1 MSKTFFLLFALI
13 CSAFAFSQELEI
25 SESNYTFSVGNKPA
39 VMLSIPFATKEQ
51 VEDALKSFMKDWGK
65 HKTHKDE
72 HTVLIGS
79 SKAVGDKTFDAYAVI
94 TEKKGEQ
101 FSIQFGIDL
110 GGAFLNK
117 KDHPEQFAVWSKLLK
132 DFGLK
137 TVTSIINN
145 ELDAANQVQNKF
157 ISEQKQLENDIKDYQ
172 NDIEKM
178 KKEIV
183 DNEKERKSAKM
194 TAGEEAGKSF
204 TPTTADFRQSTA
216 ALVFYL
222 NCASLTVHPIQY
234 GAHHLRR
241 STLALLI

>member
-1 MSKTFFLLFALI
+1 MSKIFFLLFALI

-25 SESNYTFSVGNKPA
+25 NESNYTFSVGNKPTI
-39 VMLSIPFATKEQ
+39 MLSIPFATKEQ
-51 VEDALKSFMKDWGK
+51 VEDALKSLMKDWGK
-65 HKTHKDE
+65 YKTHKDE

-94 TEKKGEQ
+94 TEMKGEQ

-117 KDHPEQFAVWSKLLK
+117 KDHPEQFGVWSKLIK

-183 DNEKERKSAKM
+183 DNEKRIEETKSKQIAKQADIKKQEEVLEALRKKM
-194 TAGEEAGKSF
+194 KSI
-204 TPTTADFRQSTA
+204 
-216 ALVFYL
+216 
-222 NCASLTVHPIQY
+222 H
-234 GAHHLRR
+234 
-241 STLALLI
+241 

>member
-1 MSKTFFLLFALI
+1 MKKTFVLLYALI
-13 CSAFAFSQELEI
+13 SSIIGFTQEIVL
-25 SESNYTFSVGNKPA
+25 SESDYTFSVGNKPA
-39 VMLSIPFATKEQ
+39 IMVSIPFANKEQ

-65 HKTHKDE
+65 HKIHKDE

-79 SKAVGDKTFDAYAVI
+79 SKEVGDKNFDAYAVI

-183 DNEKERKSAKM
+183 DNEKRIEETKSKQTSKQADIKKQEEVLESLRKKM
-194 TAGEEAGKSF
+194 KSI
-204 TPTTADFRQSTA
+204 
-216 ALVFYL
+216 
-222 NCASLTVHPIQY
+222 H
-234 GAHHLRR
+234 
-241 STLALLI
+241 

>member
-1 MSKTFFLLFALI
+1 
-13 CSAFAFSQELEI
+13 
-25 SESNYTFSVGNKPA
+25 
-39 VMLSIPFATKEQ
+39 MLSIPFATKEQ
-51 VEDALKSFMKDWGK
+51 VEDALKSLMKDWGK
-65 HKTHKDE
+65 YKTHKEE

-117 KDHPEQFAVWSKLLK
+117 KDHPEQFDRHYGYKIEELQ
-132 DFGLK
+132 K

-183 DNEKERKSAKM
+183 DNEKRIEETKSKQTSKQADIKKQEEVLEALRKKM
-194 TAGEEAGKSF
+194 KSI
-204 TPTTADFRQSTA
+204 
-216 ALVFYL
+216 
-222 NCASLTVHPIQY
+222 H
-234 GAHHLRR
+234 
-241 STLALLI
+241 